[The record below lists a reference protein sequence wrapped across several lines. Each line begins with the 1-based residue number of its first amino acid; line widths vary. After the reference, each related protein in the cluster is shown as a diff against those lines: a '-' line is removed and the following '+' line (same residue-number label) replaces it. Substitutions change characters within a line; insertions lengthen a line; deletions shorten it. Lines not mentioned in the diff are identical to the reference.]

1 MANKLKIQYESMSKS
16 KVADVFFTDRSKI
29 YTEIK
34 KVKIKVKKISSN
46 NQKNSYQ
53 ISAPFSDDESPQ
65 RIAKK
70 LRNLLNRKSN
80 LDKLP
85 S

>member
-53 ISAPFSDDESPQ
+53 ISAPLSNDESPQ